1 MHDTDELIDALDL
14 QNDLNWLEDWNLEKM
29 IHTYSNHIRIIILP
43 RSSYP
48 CHSQGFFNTQKQC
61 PIL

>member
-1 MHDTDELIDALDL
+1 MHDTDEFIDALDL
-14 QNDLNWLEDWNLEKM
+14 QNDLDYLENWTIEKAM
-29 IHTYSNHIRIIILP
+29 HMYRNTIRLIILP

-48 CHSQGFFNTQKQC
+48 CHSQGFFNTQKPC